1 MKSKSLDHL
10 AAGAMVLV
18 LLLTGCARAES
29 VDKAGSET
37 VVLRLATID
46 EVNPNGQY
54 FGSQMFVEALESVSD
69 GRLKVEM
76 ETGYGEGAPDAES
89 KLVEAIASGEVDGG
103 APSTRAFAR
112 AGIPGLE
119 AIEAPMTITSYAAQ
133 KALVSGPIADELVGR
148 LEGTGVVALGLAVG
162 PLRRPFAAE
171 APLLGPEDWEGVR
184 FRVFNSPT
192 QSDSILA
199 LGGEPVSLGF
209 AWIEEVRKGNLR
221 GAEFDIAQYWT
232 NGFSTEAGNITANV
246 VLWPKVIVLALS
258 QQRWDALSAE
268 QRGWV
273 RAAADQAVQASVE
286 ANYDETSAAQNLC
299 AEGVRFIDASPD
311 QIIALRASFSP
322 VLTQLARDPLM
333 ADIQALAAQHP
344 DVDVPDVP
352 ADCRQAMATSDRSAT
367 SGVPGEISAL
377 PEGIYRVDINLD
389 DVEDAGLSNGSGWT
403 GTWTMT
409 FSDGTYATTCRP
421 LEDPNVD
428 CGGAFA
434 TGEIPYD
441 TVLEAG
447 FARGSGNTVFLV
459 YDSEVHSQLAGCEL
473 PCFPLPTFEMTWAV
487 DGETLTFN
495 DPGGLYEAYYQ
506 MTIKPW
512 TKIG

>member
-1 MKSKSLDHL
+1 MKSTSLDRL
-10 AAGAMVLV
+10 AAALVLL
-18 LLLTGCARAES
+18 LLLTGCTRAES

-54 FGSQMFVEALESVSD
+54 FGSQAFVDALEQVS
-69 GRLKVEM
+69 GSRIKVEM
-76 ETGYGEGAPDAES
+76 VTGYGEGAPDAES
-89 KLVEAIASGEVDGG
+89 QLVEAIASGEVDGG

-119 AIEAPMTITSYAAQ
+119 VIEAPMTITSYAAQ

-162 PLRRPFAAE
+162 PLRRSFAAE

-184 FRVFNSPT
+184 FRVYNSPT
-192 QSDSILA
+192 QADSILA
-199 LGGEPVSLGF
+199 LGGEPVNLGF
-209 AWIEEVRKGNLR
+209 AWIDEVRKGNLR

-232 NGFSTEAGNITANV
+232 NGLSTEAGNVTANV

-273 RAAADQAVQASVE
+273 TAAADQAMQASVD
-286 ANYDETSAAQNLC
+286 ATYDETSAAQKLC
-299 AEGVRFIDASPD
+299 AEGVRFIDASPE

-322 VLTQLARDPLM
+322 VLTQLAGDPLM

-344 DVDVPDVP
+344 EADVPDVP
-352 ADCRQAMATSDRSAT
+352 ADCRQAMATSDRNVM
-367 SGVPGEISAL
+367 SGIPDEISAL

-389 DVEDAGLSNGSGWT
+389 DVEGAGLSNGSGWT

-421 LEDPNVD
+421 LEDPAVD
-428 CGGAFA
+428 CGGAFS

-473 PCFPLPTFEMTWAV
+473 PCFPLPVFEMTWAV

-495 DPGGLYEAYYQ
+495 DSGGLSEAYYQ